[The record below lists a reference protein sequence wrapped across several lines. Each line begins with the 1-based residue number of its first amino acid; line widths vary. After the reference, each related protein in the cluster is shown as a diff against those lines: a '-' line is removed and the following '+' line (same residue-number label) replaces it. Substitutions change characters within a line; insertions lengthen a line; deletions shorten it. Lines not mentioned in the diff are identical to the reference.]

1 MRRST
6 STTIGGKMIY
16 SETIMRIK
24 AIAWVLGKETSKMDD
39 DALMSIVRQANAGEW
54 DLVWDTFR
62 KVA

>member
-1 MRRST
+1 M
-6 STTIGGKMIY
+6 MY

-24 AIAWVLGKETSKMDD
+24 AIAWILGKETTKMDD
-39 DALMSIVRQANAGEW
+39 DALMSIIRQANAGQW

>member
-1 MRRST
+1 MQ
-6 STTIGGKMIY
+6 Y

-24 AIAWVLGKETSKMDD
+24 AIAWILGKETTKMND
-39 DALMSIVRQANAGEW
+39 DALMSIIRQAKAGQW